1 MRLVAFTSL
10 LVSTLVFAAPQRDP
24 TAAYAQR
31 VQATL
36 TQIAMQL
43 IQSNPQLL
51 QGGGSVWLTCRIGP
65 SGNVQKVDL
74 VSRHRVLGISEG
86 FAAALKSAKFPPI
99 PKEVMKQRGENFLDV
114 KTRIGID

>member
-86 FAAALKSAKFPPI
+86 FCRCT
-99 PKEVMKQRGENFLDV
+99 EVSEVSTNTQRSNETAWRELSRRENSHWN
-114 KTRIGID
+114 